1 MKKKMLNYKDF
12 HNQNYTEVKIVA
24 SNSDGQLFAMYP
36 DGKVH
41 QLMTIGGLLFI
52 EDSVNYER
60 QNLVTYLRKKD

>member
-1 MKKKMLNYKDF
+1 MINFKEF

-24 SNSDGQLFAMYP
+24 NNSDGQLFAMQP

-52 EDSVNYER
+52 EDSVNYEH
-60 QNLVTYLRKKD
+60 QDLATYLRKKD